1 MVEKLVSWK
10 DLLMVALMAALMG
23 FDLVGQWD
31 ESLVVRS
38 VM

>member
-1 MVEKLVSWK
+1 MDEQSAHWK
-10 DLLMVALMAALMG
+10 DALMVVLMAALMG